1 MTSSP
6 CGWSESGISAENSTT
21 LRDFL
26 FLLVLMPSR
35 RFRRSGTGRL
45 QDQHAIAVAVKSIA
59 LANRFRVGVEQKF
72 AAGERADEH
81 EQGRARQMKVRQKRI
96 DHAKFKR
103 RVDKQI
109 GWAFGRDNLRASKL
123 DLFIRAGFLCDGF
136 HDSYAP
142 HANRHD
148 LPRGVH

>member
-1 MTSSP
+1 MASSP

-26 FLLVLMPSR
+26 FLLVLVLMPGR
-35 RFRRSGTGRL
+35 RFRRSGRGRL

-103 RVDKQI
+103 RGDKQI
-109 GWAFGRDNLRASKL
+109 GCAFSGGNLRGRKL
-123 DLFIRAGFLCDGF
+123 DR
-136 HDSYAP
+136 
-142 HANRHD
+142 
-148 LPRGVH
+148 

>member
-26 FLLVLMPSR
+26 FLLVLMPDR
-35 RFRRSGTGRL
+35 RFRRSGRGRL
-45 QDQHAIAVAVKSIA
+45 QDQHAIAIAVKSIA

-81 EQGRARQMKVRQKRI
+81 KQGRARQMKVRQKRI

-103 RVDKQI
+103 RGDKKI
-109 GWAFGRDNLRASKL
+109 GCAFAGDNLWGRKIDRVNRAR
-123 DLFIRAGFLCDGF
+123 FFWNGFQD
-136 HDSYAP
+136 
-142 HANRHD
+142 
-148 LPRGVH
+148 

>member
-1 MTSSP
+1 MASSP

-26 FLLVLMPSR
+26 FLLVLVLMPGR
-35 RFRRSGTGRL
+35 RFRRSGRGGL

-103 RVDKQI
+103 WVDKQI
-109 GWAFGRDNLRASKL
+109 TLARLRADFVL
-123 DLFIRAGFLCDGF
+123 
-136 HDSYAP
+136 
-142 HANRHD
+142 
-148 LPRGVH
+148 